1 MFIHRREPLVNTE
14 NLERRFDE
22 VGSVLRAILNYD
34 YASHQEALRR
44 LYEKAKREQWNGSIE
59 LDWSQPVDIAKGI
72 LDNRRVAIYGTELW
86 DNLSEAE
93 RRQLNFS
100 EAVWSL
106 SQFLHGEQGT
116 LLVCG
121 QLVNCVPDIDAK
133 FYAASQTFDE
143 ARHVEVFERY
153 INQKLGGAHPIDAD
167 LRALLDM
174 ALSSEQWTV
183 KCICSQ
189 VLIEGLALGAFHT
202 AYDSSRD
209 PLLKELIAR
218 VIKDEARHVA
228 FGVLLLQEELPRLSS
243 EERAGLEELCCRT
256 CEMMAW
262 GFFPEHIYR
271 EMGFTDIQLVRDHVM
286 RSSARMQF
294 QRDMFSVLIPNLKRI
309 GLLSDGVRPRY
320 EALGVLGYEVL
331 PASA

>member
-1 MFIHRREPLVNTE
+1 MDPE
-14 NLERRFDE
+14 NVGRHFDE
-22 VGSVLRAILNYD
+22 VGSVLHAIMNYD
-34 YASHQEALRR
+34 YASNQEALRR
-44 LYEKAKREQWNGSIE
+44 LYEKAKCEQWNGSID
-59 LDWSQPVDIAKGI
+59 LDWSQPVDTAKGV
-72 LDNRRVAIYGTELW
+72 LDNRRVAIYGTEFW
-86 DNLSEAE
+86 DNLSEVE
-93 RRQLNFS
+93 RRRLNFM

-121 QLVNCVPDIDAK
+121 QLVDCVPDIDAK
-133 FYAASQTFDE
+133 FCAASQTFDE

-153 INQKLGGAHPIDAD
+153 LNQKLGGTQPIDAD
-167 LRALLDM
+167 LKAILDM

-183 KCICSQ
+183 KCICTQ

-209 PLLKELIAR
+209 PLLRELMAR

-228 FGVLLLQEELPRLSS
+228 FGVLLLQEELPKLAD
-243 EERAGLEELCCRT
+243 EERAGLEELCCGT

-271 EMGFTDIQLVRDHVM
+271 ELGLSDIELVRAHVM
-286 RSSARMQF
+286 RSTARRQF

-309 GLLSDGVRPRY
+309 GLLSDRVRPRY
-320 EALGVLGYEVL
+320 EALGVLGYEDS
-331 PASA
+331 PASV